1 MTICQGCRAVNFVR
15 VKKSSPGWLAGSGE
29 DMSEK

>member
-1 MTICQGCRAVNFVR
+1 MTICQGCRAVNFVH
-15 VKKSSPGWLAGSGE
+15 VKKNSPGWLAGSGV